1 MAERTLE
8 ERTAILEEG
17 QIALTKDINQLAI
30 TIKEMSTSLSN
41 AITKDREAHTQH
53 INALREEVQNYGKP
67 DWQVIGIFLGL
78 IITII
83 GVILVPIWMTTSRNQ
98 EEYSTRIDTLKEYV
112 QHVDTNQTEFEKYY
126 YQTQNKRLEN
136 EIHQLEQ
143 DKDRRH
149 TSF

>member
-53 INALREEVQNYGKP
+53 INALRDEVQKHGKP